1 LGWVIGGSW
10 GYGHHRRG
18 IGIIWLAKIVYEAK
32 KREVG
37 NGVRGAV

>member
-1 LGWVIGGSW
+1 LVVAGATGITAGASASYGWPN
-10 GYGHHRRG
+10 
-18 IGIIWLAKIVYEAK
+18 IVYEAK